1 MRIPSGRSTKY
12 FLKPSTISSGLEEC
26 NYEAFLRTHRTRD
39 GPVIAT
45 EDYGNAEMVHH
56 ALKKLLA
63 FAAFRVRGRNTAQG
77 SQLKR

>member
-1 MRIPSGRSTKY
+1 MRSPSGRSTKY

-26 NYEAFLRTHRTRD
+26 NDEAFLRIHRTRD

-45 EDYGNAEMVHH
+45 ENYGNAEMVHH
-56 ALKKLLA
+56 AVKKLLA
-63 FAAFRVRGRNTAQG
+63 FGAFRVRGRNTAQG

>member
-1 MRIPSGRSTKY
+1 MRSPSGRSTKY

-26 NYEAFLRTHRTRD
+26 NDEAFLRTHRTRD

-45 EDYGNAEMVHH
+45 ENYGNAEMVHH
-56 ALKKLLA
+56 AAKKLLA
-63 FAAFRVRGRNTAQG
+63 FAAFRVHGRNTAQG